1 MKVRRVG
8 CIGPYRI
15 FSVSH
20 LQIDDS
26 GDDVELDAV
35 SAPLVAVSL
44 AEDAEYLEAAND
56 VLHLHP
62 DA

>member
-1 MKVRRVG
+1 MSGRVTPTRF
-8 CIGPYRI
+8 C
-15 FSVSH
+15 SVSH

-35 SAPLVAVSL
+35 STALVAVSL
-44 AEDAEYLEAAND
+44 AKDTEYLEAANG

>member
-1 MKVRRVG
+1 M
-8 CIGPYRI
+8 
-15 FSVSH
+15 VSPVSYF
-20 LQIDDS
+20 QIDDS

-35 SAPLVAVSL
+35 SEALVAVLL
-44 AEDAEYLEAAND
+44 AEDAEYLEAANG